1 MPLYSVRTTIGQEKS
16 ASKSLR
22 DESEKEGAEI
32 YSVTAIDRLR
42 GYLIVEAESDGEIER
57 VIRGIKHIR
66 GVIEQEMDID
76 QINHFLEQKPLTS
89 EIKRGDIVELTSGAF
104 KREKAKVKR
113 IDKANEKIT
122 VEILEAEVPIPLTV
136 DASDVRVIPSQK
148 EKYK

>member
-1 MPLYSVRTTIGQEKS
+1 MPLYSVRTTIGQEKP
-16 ASKSLR
+16 ASKAMK
-22 DESEKEGAEI
+22 DEVEKEGADI
-32 YSVTAIDRLR
+32 YSVTSIDRLR
-42 GYLIVEAESDGEIER
+42 GYLVVEADTSAEISR
-57 VIRGIKHIR
+57 IIRGIRHIR
-66 GVIEQEMDID
+66 GVIEQEMGMEEIE
-76 QINHFLEQKPLTS
+76 HFLEQKPLTS

-136 DASDVRVIPSQK
+136 DASDVRVIPSEK